1 MLKRLLDWIEEYR
14 RVRAA
19 MRYALV
25 LYEQKRAR
33 NPKGDDE
40 AMRREAIEEAARLF
54 ANYLNII

>member
-40 AMRREAIEEAARLF
+40 AMRREVIEEAARLF
-54 ANYLNII
+54 ANY